1 MSFRTY
7 VRNLKV
13 LNLSKSRLLPAV
25 EVTHNVGTVPRT
37 VRNINAA
44 RLGKRALR
52 YMNINCDTVSIVGK
66 NAIITFI
73 GVRKF
78 NDF

>member
-1 MSFRTY
+1 M
-7 VRNLKV
+7 
-13 LNLSKSRLLPAV
+13 NLSKSRLLPAV
-25 EVTHNVGTVPRT
+25 EVTQNVVTVHRT

-66 NAIITFI
+66 NALLPFI
-73 GVRKF
+73 GVREF
-78 NDF
+78 L